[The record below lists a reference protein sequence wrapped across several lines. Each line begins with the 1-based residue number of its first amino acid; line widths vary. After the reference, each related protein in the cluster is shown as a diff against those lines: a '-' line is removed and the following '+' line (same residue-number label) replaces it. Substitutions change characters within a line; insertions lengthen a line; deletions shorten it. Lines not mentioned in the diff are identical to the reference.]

1 MGREIGTMA
10 SRARLLLAFACLS
23 LMAMQ
28 GDSEEDASGQG
39 VTMLEASS
47 EAPIRMLSGDW
58 AAGLDKATAQ
68 ALPTFLELGEAGLN
82 PQEDVESGKCQ
93 CKDDVESETFLQLA
107 ESEFTRRRKK
117 DDEKKKDDE
126 QKKDEDEEKKDEDEE
141 KKDDEEKKKEGLS
154 EKEEKEEQKE
164 EKKEKKEGLSEK
176 EEDEENQEDSD
187 EIKNLIQGIATLKR
201 ELATMKNEIVKE
213 TENLGKL

>member
-117 DDEKKKDDE
+117 DDEKK
-126 QKKDEDEEKKDEDEE
+126 
-141 KKDDEEKKKEGLS
+141 
-154 EKEEKEEQKE
+154 
-164 EKKEKKEGLSEK
+164 EGLSEK
-176 EEDEENQEDSD
+176 EEDEENQEDSDENKKMAEADEASKRAKEKNDILQD

-213 TENLGKL
+213 TENLGKLNDALPNIMTTAEQLKQK

>member
-82 PQEDVESGKCQ
+82 PQEDVERGKCQ

-126 QKKDEDEEKKDEDEE
+126 QKKDEDEEKKDE
-141 KKDDEEKKKEGLS
+141 
-154 EKEEKEEQKE
+154 KE

-187 EIKNLIQGIATLKR
+187 ENKKMA
-201 ELATMKNEIVKE
+201 EA
-213 TENLGKL
+213 